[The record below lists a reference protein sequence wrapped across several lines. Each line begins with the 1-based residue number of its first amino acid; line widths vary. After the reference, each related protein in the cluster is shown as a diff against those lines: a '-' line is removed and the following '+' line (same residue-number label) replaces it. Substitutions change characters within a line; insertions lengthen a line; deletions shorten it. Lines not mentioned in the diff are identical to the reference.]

1 MVFIHLLKKEG
12 DFMFSVKGKFA
23 EARIFTDLVEE
34 QALSQIIEMLEQPI
48 TKNTRVAIMPDV
60 HAGAGSTIGTTISLP
75 ENKQDWRVCPNVVGV
90 DIGCGMMSYK
100 LADKEIDL
108 REIDEIVNKYI
119 PSGFNIH
126 HKPQNQKFT
135 DNLIEN
141 LAFTVDNPERIGLS
155 LGSLGGGNHFIEIT
169 TDEDGSFW
177 LTVHSG
183 SRNLGVQVAKH
194 HQKEAERSMF
204 DVGVDKII
212 TELKAAGKEKDIE
225 RTIREARAL
234 SAGFNKELSFLTGNK
249 LEQYLNDL
257 ALAQKFAHLN
267 RKTMLDIIVE
277 KAGLT
282 IIDEFDSIHNFIDIE
297 EGVIRKGATSAR
309 KGERLIIP
317 LNMRDGS
324 LICVG
329 KGNEEWNYSAPHG
342 AGRMLSRSAAKKEL
356 DLDEFK
362 SQMAGVYTTSV
373 GESTLDEAPNAY
385 KPMEAIIDNIG
396 DTVDIIHHLKPVWNF
411 KAH

>member
-1 MVFIHLLKKEG
+1 
-12 DFMFSVKGKFA
+12 MFSVKGKFA
-23 EARIFTDLVEE
+23 EATIFTDLVEE
-34 QALSQIIEMLEQPI
+34 QALSQIIGMLNQPI
-48 TKNTRVAIMPDV
+48 TENTKVAIMPDV
-60 HAGAGSTIGTTISLP
+60 HAGTGSTIGTTISLP
-75 ENKQDWRVCPNVVGV
+75 KNKQDWRVCPNVVGV
-90 DIGCGMMSYK
+90 DLGCGMMSYK

-108 REIDEIVNKYI
+108 KEIDEIVNKYI

-126 HKPQNQKFT
+126 SKPQNQKFT
-135 DNLIEN
+135 DSLIED
-141 LAFTVDNPERIGLS
+141 LTFAIDNPERIELS
-155 LGSLGGGNHFIEIT
+155 LGSLGGGNHFIEIAI
-169 TDEDGSFW
+169 DEDGSFW

-194 HQKEAERSMF
+194 HQKKAKRSMLN
-204 DVGVDKII
+204 VGVDKII
-212 TELKAAGKEKDIE
+212 AELKALGKEKDIE
-225 RTIREARAL
+225 KTIKEAKAL
-234 SAGFNKELSFLTGNK
+234 TADFNKELSFLTGDE
-249 LEQYLNDL
+249 LEEYSNDL
-257 ALAQKFAHLN
+257 ALAQKFAQLN

-329 KGNEEWNYSAPHG
+329 KGNKEWNYSAPHG

-362 SQMAGVYTTSV
+362 NQMAGIYTTSV
-373 GESTLDEAPNAY
+373 GESTLDEAPDAY
-385 KPMEAIIDNIG
+385 KPIGAIIDNIG

>member
-1 MVFIHLLKKEG
+1 
-12 DFMFSVKGKFA
+12 MFSAKGKFA
-23 EARIFTDLVEE
+23 EATIFTDLIEE
-34 QALSQIIEMLEQPI
+34 QALSQVIGMLNQPI
-48 TKNTRVAIMPDV
+48 TENTRVAIMPDV
-60 HAGAGSTIGTTISLP
+60 HAGAGSTIGTTISLS
-75 ENKQDWRVCPNVVGV
+75 ENKEDWRVCPNVVGV

-108 REIDEIVNKYI
+108 KEIDKIVNKYV
-119 PSGFNIH
+119 PSGFSIH
-126 HKPQNQKFT
+126 SKAQDQKFT
-135 DNLIEN
+135 DSLIEN
-141 LAFTVDNPERIGLS
+141 LTFTVDNPERIGLS
-155 LGSLGGGNHFIEIT
+155 LGSLGGGNHFIEIA
-169 TDEDGSFW
+169 TDEDGNFW

-194 HQKEAERSMF
+194 HQKKAERSMLN
-204 DVGVDKII
+204 VEVDKII
-212 TELKAAGKEKDIE
+212 AEFKAAGKEKDIE
-225 RTIREARAL
+225 KAIKEAKAPL
-234 SAGFNKELSFLTGNK
+234 AGVTKDLSFLTGDR
-249 LEQYLNDL
+249 LDQYLNDL
-257 ALAQKFAHLN
+257 VLAQKFAHLN

-282 IIDEFDSIHNFIDIE
+282 IIDEFDSIHNFIDVE
-297 EGVIRKGATSAR
+297 EGIIRKGATSAR

-329 KGNEEWNYSAPHG
+329 KGNKEWNYSAPHG
-342 AGRMLSRSAAKKEL
+342 AGRMLSRSAAKREL

-362 SQMAGVYTTSV
+362 NQMADVYTTSV

-396 DTVDIIHHLKPVWNF
+396 DTVDIVRHLKPVWNF

>member
-1 MVFIHLLKKEG
+1 
-12 DFMFSVKGKFA
+12 MFSAKGKFA
-23 EARIFTDLVEE
+23 EATIFTDLIEE
-34 QALSQIIEMLEQPI
+34 QALSQITEMLNQPI
-48 TKNTRVAIMPDV
+48 TEKTIVAIMPDV
-60 HAGAGSTIGTTISLP
+60 HAGAGSTIGTTISLSG
-75 ENKQDWRVCPNVVGV
+75 NKEDWRVCPNVVGV

-108 REIDEIVNKYI
+108 KEIDKIVNKYI

-126 HKPQNQKFT
+126 SKAQDQKFT

-141 LAFTVDNPERIGLS
+141 LTFIVDNPERIGLS
-155 LGSLGGGNHFIEIT
+155 LGSLGGGNHFIEIA
-169 TDEDGSFW
+169 TDEVGSFW

-183 SRNLGVQVAKH
+183 SRNLGVQVAKY
-194 HQKEAERSMF
+194 HQKKAERTMLN
-204 DVGVDKII
+204 VEVDKII
-212 TELKAAGKEKDIE
+212 AEFKAAGKEKYIEKAIKEAKAPLADI
-225 RTIREARAL
+225 T
-234 SAGFNKELSFLTGNK
+234 KDLSFLTGDK
-249 LEQYLNDL
+249 LDQYLNDL
-257 ALAQKFAHLN
+257 VLAQKFAHLN

-277 KAGLT
+277 KAGLA
-282 IIDEFDSIHNFIDIE
+282 IVDEFDSIHNFIDVE
-297 EGVIRKGATSAR
+297 EGIIRKGATSAH

-324 LICVG
+324 LICIG
-329 KGNEEWNYSAPHG
+329 KGNKEWNYSAPHG
-342 AGRMLSRSAAKKEL
+342 AGRMLSRSAAKREL

-362 SQMAGVYTTSV
+362 KQMADVYTTSV

-396 DTVDIIHHLKPVWNF
+396 DTVDIVHHLKPVWNF

>member
-1 MVFIHLLKKEG
+1 
-12 DFMFSVKGKFA
+12 MFSVKGKFA
-23 EARIFTDLVEE
+23 EAAIFADLVEE
-34 QALSQIIEMLEQPI
+34 QALSQIIEMLNQPI
-48 TKNTRVAIMPDV
+48 TENTRVAIMPDV

-90 DIGCGMMSYK
+90 DLGCGMMSYR
-100 LADKEIDL
+100 LAEKEIDL
-108 REIDEIVNKYI
+108 KEIDEIVNKYI

-126 HKPQNQKFT
+126 SKPQNPKFT
-135 DNLIEN
+135 DDLIEN
-141 LAFTVDNPERIGLS
+141 LTFTMDNPERIGLS
-155 LGSLGGGNHFIEIT
+155 LGSLGGGNHFIEIA

-194 HQKEAERSMF
+194 HQKKAEYSTF
-204 DVGVDKII
+204 DVGVDRII

-225 RTIREARAL
+225 KTIKEAKAL
-234 SAGFNKELSFLTGNK
+234 TAGFNKELAFLTGDK

-257 ALAQKFAHLN
+257 ALAQEFAHLN

-282 IIDEFDSIHNFIDIE
+282 VIDEFDSIHNFIDIE
-297 EGVIRKGATSAR
+297 EGIIRKGATSAR

-329 KGNEEWNYSAPHG
+329 KGNKEWNYSAPHG

-362 SQMAGVYTTSV
+362 KQMAGVYTTSV

>member
-1 MVFIHLLKKEG
+1 
-12 DFMFSVKGKFA
+12 MFSAKGKFA
-23 EARIFTDLVEE
+23 EATIFTDLIEE
-34 QALSQIIEMLEQPI
+34 QALSQITGMLNQPI
-48 TKNTRVAIMPDV
+48 TEKTIVAIMPDV
-60 HAGAGSTIGTTISLP
+60 HAGAGSTIGTTISLSGNR
-75 ENKQDWRVCPNVVGV
+75 EDWRVCPNVVGV

-108 REIDEIVNKYI
+108 KEIDKIVNKYI

-126 HKPQNQKFT
+126 SKAQDQKFT

-141 LAFTVDNPERIGLS
+141 LTFIVDNPERIGLS
-155 LGSLGGGNHFIEIT
+155 LGSLGGGNHFIEIA
-169 TDEDGSFW
+169 TDEVGSFW

-183 SRNLGVQVAKH
+183 SRNLGVQVAKY
-194 HQKEAERSMF
+194 HQKKAERTILN
-204 DVGVDKII
+204 VNVDKII
-212 TELKAAGKEKDIE
+212 AEFKAAGKEKDIE
-225 RTIREARAL
+225 KAIKEARAPL
-234 SAGFNKELSFLTGNK
+234 ADITKDLSFLTGDK
-249 LEQYLNDL
+249 LDQYLNDL
-257 ALAQKFAHLN
+257 VLAQKFAHLN

-277 KAGLT
+277 KAGLA
-282 IIDEFDSIHNFIDIE
+282 IVDEFDSIHNFIDVE
-297 EGVIRKGATSAR
+297 EGIIRKGATSAH

-324 LICVG
+324 LICIG

-342 AGRMLSRSAAKKEL
+342 AGRMLSRSAAKREL

-362 SQMAGVYTTSV
+362 KQMADVYTTSV

-396 DTVDIIHHLKPVWNF
+396 DTVDIVHHLKPVWNF

>member
-1 MVFIHLLKKEG
+1 
-12 DFMFSVKGKFA
+12 MFSAKGKFA
-23 EARIFTDLVEE
+23 EATIFTDLIEE
-34 QALSQIIEMLEQPI
+34 QALSQVIGMLNQPI
-48 TKNTRVAIMPDV
+48 TENTRVAIMPDV
-60 HAGAGSTIGTTISLP
+60 HAGAGSTIGTTISLS
-75 ENKQDWRVCPNVVGV
+75 ENKEDWRVCPNVVGV

-108 REIDEIVNKYI
+108 KEIDKIVNKYV
-119 PSGFNIH
+119 PSGFSIH
-126 HKPQNQKFT
+126 SKIQDQKFT
-135 DNLIEN
+135 DSLIEN
-141 LAFTVDNPERIGLS
+141 LTFTVDNPERIGLS
-155 LGSLGGGNHFIEIT
+155 LGSLGGGNHFIEIA

-183 SRNLGVQVAKH
+183 SRNLGVQVAKY
-194 HQKEAERSMF
+194 HQKKAERSMLN
-204 DVGVDKII
+204 VEVDKII
-212 TELKAAGKEKDIE
+212 AEFKAAGKEKDIE
-225 RTIREARAL
+225 KAIKEAKAPL
-234 SAGFNKELSFLTGNK
+234 AGVIKDLSFLTGDR
-249 LEQYLNDL
+249 LDQYLNDL
-257 ALAQKFAHLN
+257 VLAQKFAHLN

-282 IIDEFDSIHNFIDIE
+282 IVDEFDSIHNFIDVE
-297 EGVIRKGATSAR
+297 EGIIRKGATSAR

-324 LICVG
+324 LICIG

-342 AGRMLSRSAAKKEL
+342 AGRMLSRSAAKREL

-362 SQMAGVYTTSV
+362 NQMADVYTTSV

-385 KPMEAIIDNIG
+385 KPMKAIIDNIG
-396 DTVDIIHHLKPVWNF
+396 DTVDIVHHLKPVWNF

>member
-1 MVFIHLLKKEG
+1 
-12 DFMFSVKGKFA
+12 MFSAKGKFA
-23 EARIFTDLVEE
+23 EATIFTDLIEE
-34 QALSQIIEMLEQPI
+34 QALSQITEMLNQPI
-48 TKNTRVAIMPDV
+48 TEKTIVAIMPDV
-60 HAGAGSTIGTTISLP
+60 HAGAGSTIGTTISLSG
-75 ENKQDWRVCPNVVGV
+75 NKEDWRVCPNVVGV

-108 REIDEIVNKYI
+108 KEIDKIVNKYI

-126 HKPQNQKFT
+126 SKAQNQKFT

-141 LAFTVDNPERIGLS
+141 LTFIVDNPERIGLS
-155 LGSLGGGNHFIEIT
+155 LGSLGGGNHFIEIA
-169 TDEDGSFW
+169 TDEVGSFW

-183 SRNLGVQVAKH
+183 SRNLGVQVAKY
-194 HQKEAERSMF
+194 HQKKAERTILN
-204 DVGVDKII
+204 VNVDKII
-212 TELKAAGKEKDIE
+212 AEFKAAGKEKDIE
-225 RTIREARAL
+225 KAIKEARAPL
-234 SAGFNKELSFLTGNK
+234 ADITKDLSFLTGDK
-249 LEQYLNDL
+249 LDQYLNDL
-257 ALAQKFAHLN
+257 VLAQKFAHLN

-277 KAGLT
+277 KAGLA
-282 IIDEFDSIHNFIDIE
+282 IVDEFDSIHNFIDVE
-297 EGVIRKGATSAR
+297 EGIIRKGATSAH

-324 LICVG
+324 LICIG

-342 AGRMLSRSAAKKEL
+342 AGRMLSRSAAKREL

-362 SQMAGVYTTSV
+362 KQMADVYTTSV

-396 DTVDIIHHLKPVWNF
+396 DTVDIVHHLKPVWNF

>member
-1 MVFIHLLKKEG
+1 
-12 DFMFSVKGKFA
+12 MFSAKGKFA
-23 EARIFTDLVEE
+23 EATIFTDLVEE
-34 QALSQIIEMLEQPI
+34 QALSQIIEMLNQPI
-48 TKNTRVAIMPDV
+48 TENTKVAIMPDV
-60 HAGAGSTIGTTISLP
+60 HAGTGSTIGTTISLP
-75 ENKQDWRVCPNVVGV
+75 KNKQNWRVCPNVVGV
-90 DIGCGMMSYK
+90 DLGCGMMSYK

-108 REIDEIVNKYI
+108 KEIDEIVNKYI

-126 HKPQNQKFT
+126 SKPQNQKFT
-135 DNLIEN
+135 DSLIED
-141 LAFTVDNPERIGLS
+141 LTFSMDNPERIGLS

-169 TDEDGSFW
+169 TDEDGNFW

-194 HQKEAERSMF
+194 HQKKTKHSMLNAEI
-204 DVGVDKII
+204 DKII
-212 TELKAAGKEKDIE
+212 AELKAIGKEKDIE
-225 RTIREARAL
+225 KTIKEAKAL
-234 SAGFNKELSFLTGNK
+234 LTADFNKELSFLTGDE
-249 LEQYLNDL
+249 LEEYLNDL
-257 ALAQKFAHLN
+257 VLAQKFAHLN

-297 EGVIRKGATSAR
+297 EGIIRKGATSAR

-329 KGNEEWNYSAPHG
+329 KGNKEWNYSAPHG

-362 SQMAGVYTTSV
+362 NQMAGVYTTSV

>member
-1 MVFIHLLKKEG
+1 
-12 DFMFSVKGKFA
+12 MFSAKGKFA
-23 EARIFTDLVEE
+23 EATIFTDLIEE
-34 QALSQIIEMLEQPI
+34 QALSQVIGMLNQPI
-48 TKNTRVAIMPDV
+48 TENTRVAIMPDV
-60 HAGAGSTIGTTISLP
+60 HAGAGSTIGTTISLS
-75 ENKQDWRVCPNVVGV
+75 ENKEDWRVCPNVVGV

-108 REIDEIVNKYI
+108 KEIDKIVNKYV
-119 PSGFNIH
+119 PSGFSIH
-126 HKPQNQKFT
+126 SKTQDQKFT
-135 DNLIEN
+135 NSLIEN
-141 LAFTVDNPERIGLS
+141 LTFTVDNPERIGLS
-155 LGSLGGGNHFIEIT
+155 LGSLGGGNHFIEIA
-169 TDEDGSFW
+169 TDEDGGFW

-183 SRNLGVQVAKH
+183 SRNLGVQVAKY
-194 HQKEAERSMF
+194 HQKKAERSMLN
-204 DVGVDKII
+204 VEVDKII
-212 TELKAAGKEKDIE
+212 AEFKAAGKEKDIE
-225 RTIREARAL
+225 KAIKEAKAPL
-234 SAGFNKELSFLTGNK
+234 AGITKDLSFLTGDK
-249 LEQYLNDL
+249 LDQYLNDL
-257 ALAQKFAHLN
+257 VLAQKFAHLN

-282 IIDEFDSIHNFIDIE
+282 IVDEFDSIHNFIDVE
-297 EGVIRKGATSAR
+297 EGIIRKGATSAR

-324 LICVG
+324 LICIG

-342 AGRMLSRSAAKKEL
+342 AGRMLSRSAAKREL

-362 SQMAGVYTTSV
+362 NQMADVYTTSV